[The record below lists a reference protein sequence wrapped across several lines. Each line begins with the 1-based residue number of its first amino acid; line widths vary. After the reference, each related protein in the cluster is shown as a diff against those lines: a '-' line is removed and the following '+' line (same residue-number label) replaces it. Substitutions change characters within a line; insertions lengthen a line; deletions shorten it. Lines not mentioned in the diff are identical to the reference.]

1 MITGGAWELNIYPHL
16 PTTDKP
22 HNVKFIYFIVFNDQT
37 FQCEVVDKKPY
48 YFTYIHLKTTPLK
61 DKDNDLIYT
70 TDYVPKMNY
79 NRNIMK
85 PITELQKNIK
95 WFYVTDRVYYQNNDV
110 GDSIN
115 NYLKLCKQG
124 L

>member
-1 MITGGAWELNIYPHL
+1 
-16 PTTDKP
+16 
-22 HNVKFIYFIVFNDQT
+22 
-37 FQCEVVDKKPY
+37 
-48 YFTYIHLKTTPLK
+48 
-61 DKDNDLIYT
+61 
-70 TDYVPKMNY
+70 
-79 NRNIMK
+79 MK

-115 NYLKLCKQG
+115 NYLKICKQG